1 MTFVWFFSKCLAV
14 RLSWRCPP
22 GVGQR
27 EQNTVKSRLTKLQ
40 RVSDRALQKHSDRVR
55 ATPGQ
60 QCSGTGQNRS
70 QSKQLGLPNTKL
82 CTYILDIVSG
92 NGLVATIDRPFGY
105 NYDIQ
110 PFHPRSV
117 LQGVGGG
124 EKTWQKNWDF
134 GCEVVFAEAWQA
146 RRWRIPSESKGCFCT
161 WE

>member
-1 MTFVWFFSKCLAV
+1 MTFVCLFFQM
-14 RLSWRCPP
+14 P
-22 GVGQR
+22 GS
-27 EQNTVKSRLTKLQ
+27 EVKLKVSTRSGSEGAEHGESRLTKLQ

-82 CTYILDIVSG
+82 CTYILHIVSG

-124 EKTWQKNWDF
+124 EKT
-134 GCEVVFAEAWQA
+134 
-146 RRWRIPSESKGCFCT
+146 
-161 WE
+161 